1 MQCVNSHDQHL
12 AGNHKLE
19 LCGSL
24 PEVRCCHQTGI
35 LPHTLERTGTV
46 ALLHKVERDIQ
57 LIRYPHC
64 RGQPE
69 VRTVRFW
76 QRHSNSCCRR
86 WWRCLPQAVHLVVC
100 NVHCRTNG
108 SCGFTPEIYPWM
120 HGGHSRCSRLLASE
134 QAVLESACSN
144 PEGSEGTSLCP
155 TAL

>member
-12 AGNHKLE
+12 ASNHKLE

-24 PEVRCCHQTGI
+24 PEVRCRHQTGI

-69 VRTVRFW
+69 GRTVRFW
-76 QRHSNSCCRR
+76 QRHSNSC
-86 WWRCLPQAVHLVVC
+86 WSEMVEMSAP
-100 NVHCRTNG
+100 G
-108 SCGFTPEIYPWM
+108 SPSCGVQ
-120 HGGHSRCSRLLASE
+120 CALQNQRLMWLYSGD
-134 QAVLESACSN
+134 L
-144 PEGSEGTSLCP
+144 SLDARGAQQMLSPLGFRAGC
-155 TAL
+155 A